1 MNSHHS
7 ALPRNLFR
15 LFIIRCLMLLA
26 LGTAI
31 VLSLETLELELNY
44 SLLVSVLGL
53 LTLVNILTWLRL
65 QGHWPVTELEI
76 FAQLLIDVAGI
87 SLLMYFSGGASN
99 PFIFYYLVPVCIS
112 AATLPLAYTW
122 LVTGLSLTLYTLQ
135 LSYYVP
141 LPLLAPDAHTH
152 GDNSNLHV
160 IGMWCNFAISAI
172 LITYFVAKMARDLR
186 RQESLLNAAKEDA
199 LRDEQVMAVATLAA
213 GTAHELGTPLAT
225 MMVLIEEM
233 QQDYAHDPKLQQD
246 LDLLATQSLACRK
259 TLQQLV
265 LKAERDHGAKNVV
278 NLHEFLDRL
287 VERWLVIRPDA
298 VIAIDLNP
306 NLQISSALDQG
317 VEQSILNLL
326 NNAAD
331 ANPVGVEIQAQIKK
345 DTLFIRI
352 LDKGPGISEDI
363 AKEIGKPFI
372 STKRKGLGL
381 GLFLSNATMSRAGG
395 TVNLY
400 NQASGGTLTEVTLPL
415 SPVQESKKVDQL
427 DGTVPNE

>member
-1 MNSHHS
+1 MNSQHS

-31 VLSLETLELELNY
+31 VLSLETLKLELNY

-186 RQESLLNAAKEDA
+186 HQESLLNAAKEDA

-246 LDLLATQSLACRK
+246 LDLLASQSLACRK

>member
-1 MNSHHS
+1 
-7 ALPRNLFR
+7 
-15 LFIIRCLMLLA
+15 MLLA

-31 VLSLETLELELNY
+31 VLSLETLELALNY

-65 QGHWPVTELEI
+65 QAHWPVTELEI
-76 FAQLLIDVAGI
+76 FAQLLIDVAGV

-122 LVTGLSLTLYTLQ
+122 LITGLSLTLYTLQ

-141 LPLLAPDAHTH
+141 LPLLAPDAHKH
-152 GDNSNLHV
+152 GGNSNLHV

-186 RQESLLNAAKEDA
+186 HQESLLNAAKEDA

-233 QQDYAHDPKLQQD
+233 QQDYAQDSKLQQD

-265 LKAERDHGAKNVV
+265 LKAEGDHGAKNIV
-278 NLHEFLDRL
+278 NLHDFLDQL
-287 VERWLVIRPDA
+287 IERWLVIRPDA
-298 VIAIDLNP
+298 VATFELHP
-306 NLQISSALDQG
+306 NLQITSSLDQSI
-317 VEQSILNLL
+317 EHSILNLL

-331 ANPVGVEIQAQIKK
+331 ANPIGVEIQAQIKK
-345 DTLFIRI
+345 DSLYLCI
-352 LDKGPGISEDI
+352 LDNGPGISEDI
-363 AKEIGKPFI
+363 AKEIGKPFV
-372 STKRKGLGL
+372 STKREGLGL

-400 NQASGGTLTEVTLPL
+400 NRPSGGTLTEVILPL
-415 SPVQESKKVDQL
+415 SRTLESKKIDIL
-427 DGTVPNE
+427 NDASLHE